1 MKKLDI
7 IYEDKNILVV
17 NKPSKMLTISDGTN
31 ASTLYEM
38 AREYV
43 KKKHKSNKIF
53 IVHRLDKDTSGVVL
67 FAKTEEIKK
76 ELQNN
81 WNDLADR
88 EYIAILEGNLKEE
101 KGVIKNYLLEDR
113 THKVYIS
120 KNKKGE
126 YAETHFEVI
135 NRTNKNTVVRI
146 FIKTGKKNQI
156 RVAFASLNH
165 PIIGDKK
172 YGSKSNPIKRL
183 GLHASK
189 LIIQMDDKEQEFCS
203 KLPDNFTPYC
213 KKRMKLYKKYSK
225 ILLIVREDI
234 C

>member
-1 MKKLDI
+1 MYVSRGINMKKLGI

-31 ASTLYEM
+31 APTLYEM

-67 FAKTEEIKK
+67 FAKTEAMKMS
-76 ELQNN
+76 LQNN
-81 WNDLADR
+81 WNDLTNR
-88 EYIAILEGNLKEE
+88 EYIAILEGNLKEDS
-101 KGVIKNYLLEDR
+101 GTIKQYLQEDK
-113 THKVYIS
+113 THKVYVS
-120 KNKKGE
+120 QNKRGE

-135 NRTNKNTVVRI
+135 NRTNKNTVVKVL
-146 FIKTGKKNQI
+146 IKTGKKNQI
-156 RVAFASLNH
+156 RVAFASLHH

-172 YGSKSNPIKRL
+172 YGSITNPIKRL

-189 LIIQMDDKEQEFCS
+189 LGVRIDGQYHEFIAKTPS
-203 KLPDNFTPYC
+203 SFTPYC
-213 KKRMKLYKKYSK
+213 KKG
-225 ILLIVREDI
+225 
-234 C
+234 

>member
-1 MKKLDI
+1 M
-7 IYEDKNILVV
+7 
-17 NKPSKMLTISDGTN
+17 S
-31 ASTLYEM
+31 
-38 AREYV
+38 REYV

-213 KKRMKLYKKYSK
+213 KKG
-225 ILLIVREDI
+225 
-234 C
+234 

>member
-81 WNDLADR
+81 WNEIAKR
-88 EYIAILEGNLKEE
+88 EYIAILEGVLKEN

-113 THKVYIS
+113 THKVYVS
-120 KNKKGE
+120 KNQKGE

-189 LIIQMDDKEQEFCS
+189 LIIQMDDKKQEFCS

-213 KKRMKLYKKYSK
+213 KKG
-225 ILLIVREDI
+225 
-234 C
+234 

>member
-67 FAKTEEIKK
+67 FAKTEETKRK
-76 ELQNN
+76 FQNN
-81 WNDLADR
+81 WNEIAKR

-113 THKVYIS
+113 THKVYVS

-135 NRTNKNTVVRI
+135 NRTNKNTVVKI

-189 LIIQMDDKEQEFCS
+189 LIIQMDDKKQEFCS

-213 KKRMKLYKKYSK
+213 KKG
-225 ILLIVREDI
+225 
-234 C
+234 

>member
-17 NKPSKMLTISDGTN
+17 NKPSKMLTISDGTE
-31 ASTLYEM
+31 AKTLYEM

-53 IVHRLDKDTSGVVL
+53 IVHRLDKDTSGVIL

-213 KKRMKLYKKYSK
+213 KKG
-225 ILLIVREDI
+225 
-234 C
+234 

>member
-31 ASTLYEM
+31 ASTLYKM

-101 KGVIKNYLLEDR
+101 KGVIKNYLLEDK
-113 THKVYIS
+113 THKVYVS
-120 KNKKGE
+120 KNQKGE

-189 LIIQMDDKEQEFCS
+189 LIIQMDDKKQEFCS

-213 KKRMKLYKKYSK
+213 KKG
-225 ILLIVREDI
+225 
-234 C
+234 

>member
-31 ASTLYEM
+31 APTLYEM

-113 THKVYIS
+113 THKVYVS

-189 LIIQMDDKEQEFCS
+189 LIIQMDDKKQEFCS

-213 KKRMKLYKKYSK
+213 KKG
-225 ILLIVREDI
+225 
-234 C
+234 

>member
-31 ASTLYEM
+31 ASTLYKM

-213 KKRMKLYKKYSK
+213 KKGWSCIKNIVKYYW
-225 ILLIVREDI
+225 
-234 C
+234 

>member
-17 NKPSKMLTISDGTN
+17 NKTSKMLTISDGTN

-38 AREYV
+38 ARDYV

-67 FAKTEEIKK
+67 FAKTEEVKN

-81 WNDLADR
+81 WNSITDR
-88 EYIAILEGNLKEE
+88 SYIAILEGNLKEN
-101 KGVIKNYLLEDR
+101 KGIIQNYLLEDS

-126 YAETHFEVI
+126 YAETHYEVL
-135 NRTNKNTVVRI
+135 NRTSKNTVVKVS
-146 FIKTGKKNQI
+146 IKTGKKNQI
-156 RVAFASLNH
+156 RVAFSSIHH

-172 YGSKSNPIKRL
+172 YGSMTNPIKRL
-183 GLHASK
+183 GLHADK
-189 LIIQMDDKEQEFCS
+189 LKIKLNDKEYEFIA
-203 KLPDNFTPYC
+203 KLPKDFE
-213 KKRMKLYKKYSK
+213 KFQGRKR
-225 ILLIVREDI
+225 
-234 C
+234 